1 MVKSS
6 PYEPFLREQIIGLYA
21 NGIIRSLEHKWSPK
35 APECLKP
42 KVKEISLEKVI
53 VSFTWIAIGIGS
65 SLVILIMEKLYKFA
79 NQNQFNQTNDA
90 INSIIEKD
98 IENYFEHLLY
108 HENVPIHRML
118 EIFQKVMIANERNAR
133 LK

>member
-1 MVKSS
+1 M
-6 PYEPFLREQIIGLYA
+6 REQIIGLYA

-65 SLVILIMEKLYKFA
+65 SLVILIMEKLYKFT

>member
-1 MVKSS
+1 M
-6 PYEPFLREQIIGLYA
+6 REQIIGLYA

-118 EIFQKVMIANERNAR
+118 EIFLKVMIANERNAR

>member
-1 MVKSS
+1 M
-6 PYEPFLREQIIGLYA
+6 REQIIGLYA

-65 SLVILIMEKLYKFA
+65 SLVILIMETLYKFA
-79 NQNQFNQTNDA
+79 NQNQFNQANDA

-98 IENYFEHLLY
+98 IENYFEHLLFLNKITTFTY
-108 HENVPIHRML
+108 AK
-118 EIFQKVMIANERNAR
+118 IFNIVS
-133 LK
+133 L